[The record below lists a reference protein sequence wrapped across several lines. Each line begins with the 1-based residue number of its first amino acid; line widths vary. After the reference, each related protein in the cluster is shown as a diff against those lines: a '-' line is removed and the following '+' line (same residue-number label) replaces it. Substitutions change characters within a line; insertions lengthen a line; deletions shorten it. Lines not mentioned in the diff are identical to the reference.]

1 VLTEKIATDY
11 LSHNGPQPGPGHAA
25 PGGAQDTPL
34 PVNLDLAPDGKR
46 AVGKAGDVC
55 VDLFGGSDSTMIG
68 CERRGRNARLMEID
82 PKYTDVAV
90 LRWQQF
96 TGKEATL
103 EGDDRTFAEVARSRS
118 AAVPSGDPVDA
129 EPTA

>member
-1 VLTEKIATDY
+1 
-11 LSHNGPQPGPGHAA
+11 
-25 PGGAQDTPL
+25 
-34 PVNLDLAPDGKR
+34 
-46 AVGKAGDVC
+46 
-55 VDLFGGSDSTMIG
+55 MIG